1 MSTYQSNEKYNIPDL
16 LICLLE
22 NDLTDSQRDYLIEWS
37 RKEPDASLIY
47 HNFVQTY
54 SLMSYEISS
63 RIEAEYGSSADSHL
77 DKVLWEALLEHEQT
91 APEIQ
96 VPQLKAETEL
106 IQKIVYPPREKR
118 KMNKFGIFILINAAA
133 VLLLFLFVKFA
144 PLRGGKEVALL
155 TDSLN
160 AKWAYA
166 EGRMVKGDFIN
177 TGDKSLV
184 LSEGYAEFLFNNQTK
199 VTIEGPSEFQILDE
213 DQMKLVYGRVYAV
226 VPRQAIGFTVKT
238 PSAQIVDLGTE
249 FGVETDLRSD
259 TSLHVMKGKTVLI
272 AGDKSN
278 KASIEVKEGVA
289 KQVSAATRTI
299 SDISCNN
306 RLFAREIDSAGHFI
320 WRGETAISLADIVG
334 GGNGFGKVTSLIGLD
349 PATGQYTSSIVEN
362 GRRSQIAYT
371 LVPDSKF
378 IDGVFVP
385 DGGENGRIVITSS
398 NHTFQ
403 CPDTSAAYHEIAV
416 FTGDIGNQHRSIKSV
431 ILKGQPY
438 INSPVLMLHSNVGI
452 TFDLQALRQSMPQ
465 LELTTF
471 KAFGGLSE
479 AFEGVKT
486 GSPDVDFWVVV
497 DGQIRYEKK
506 AITLKNNEVD
516 FNIELSPQDR
526 FLTLIVTD
534 GSDSDDT
541 NRGYKAWN
549 NDFFYLVDP
558 ILCRAGASD

>member
-1 MSTYQSNEKYNIPDL
+1 MSETQNKYEL
-16 LICLLE
+16 LSHLIQGLLSGE
-22 NDLTDSQRDYLIEWS
+22 LTDVQSQRLNQMLSKDPKCLQYYIEYTTLWGLLDETNGFSDDEDLFPGDAAAMLQALADEERTAKTITLPKKQEPPKLI
-37 RKEPDASLIY
+37 RKVERK
-47 HNFVQTY
+47 
-54 SLMSYEISS
+54 
-63 RIEAEYGSSADSHL
+63 RIEY
-77 DKVLWEALLEHEQT
+77 
-91 APEIQ
+91 
-96 VPQLKAETEL
+96 
-106 IQKIVYPPREKR
+106 KI
-118 KMNKFGIFILINAAA
+118 N
-133 VLLLFLFVKFA
+133 
-144 PLRGGKEVALL
+144 RGALL
-155 TDSLN
+155 TIAVSIAAVVLIILFVRFAPPSKGIQVAVLVDTIN
-160 AKWAYA
+160 AKWADA
-166 EGRMVKGDFIN
+166 EDRMTKGDFIN

-199 VTIEGPSEFQILDE
+199 VTIEGPSEFQVLAE
-213 DQMKLVYGRVYAV
+213 DQMRLGYGRLYAV

-249 FGVETDLRSD
+249 FGVETDLHRN
-259 TSLHVMKGKTVLI
+259 TSLHVLRGKTVLI

-306 RLFAREIDSAGHFI
+306 RLFAREIDSAGHLI

-334 GGNGFGKVTSLIGLD
+334 GGNGLGKVHSLIGLD
-349 PATGQYTSSIVEN
+349 PGTGHYTSSIDQ
-362 GRRSQIAYT
+362 RARSSKNPYNP
-371 LVPDSKF
+371 VPDSKF

-385 DGGENGRIVITSS
+385 DGGQDSEIVISS
-398 NHTFQ
+398 LNDRFP
-403 CPDTSAAYHEIAV
+403 CPDTRGNYTHDISV
-416 FTGDIGNQHRSIKSV
+416 FTGDIEKQHSTIRPAVFGGHNYTDNQ
-431 ILKGQPY
+431 ILM
-438 INSPVLMLHSNVGI
+438 IHSNAGL
-452 TFDLQALRQSMPQ
+452 TFDLQAIRQSLPT
-465 LELTTF
+465 LGITHF
-471 KAFGGLSE
+471 KAFGGFSE
-479 AFEGVKT
+479 ALSVKT
-486 GSPDVDFWVVV
+486 DFPDVDFWVVV